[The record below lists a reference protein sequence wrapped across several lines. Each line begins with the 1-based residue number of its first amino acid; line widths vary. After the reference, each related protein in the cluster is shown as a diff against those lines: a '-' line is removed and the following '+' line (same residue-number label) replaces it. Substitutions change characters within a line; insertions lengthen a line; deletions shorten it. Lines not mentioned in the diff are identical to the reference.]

1 MKMKKL
7 NDALKEKTKVQIITF
22 LMRGNN
28 SYSNIMKNLDEK
40 DSGRVNYHIKSL
52 IDLNLIQKDNGGIY
66 ELTSEG
72 EKFAMYS
79 KQFQLKEQYPIP
91 VVCCETEK
99 DGNILLARRAKK
111 PYIGYWLHPGGKVD
125 HGERV
130 FETCRREMMEECGA
144 EVEPEEIKGV
154 YPSIFKDKKGNI
166 IHHIY
171 LIHVKCKFIKQ
182 HDHIIEADSD
192 VSEYKWFTRE
202 EMNNLNIIPS
212 NRIFFDKSTNNID
225 EQTLIG

>member
-1 MKMKKL
+1 MEIKKL

-22 LMRGNN
+22 LMRGDN
-28 SYSNIMKNLDEK
+28 SYSKIMKNLDEK
-40 DSGRVNYHIKSL
+40 DSGRINYHLKSL
-52 IDLNLIQKDNGGIY
+52 RALGLIQKNEGGIY

-91 VVCCETEK
+91 VVCCEVEK
-99 DGNILLARRAKK
+99 EGNILLAKKAKK

-125 HGERV
+125 HGESV

-144 EVEPEEIKGV
+144 EVKPQKIKGI
-154 YPSIFKDKKGNI
+154 YPSIFKDKEGNMK
-166 IHHIY
+166 HHIY
-171 LIHVKCKFIKQ
+171 LIHVECKFVKQ
-182 HDHIIEADSD
+182 HDHIIEEDSD
-192 VSEYKWFTRE
+192 VSEYKWFTKE
-202 EMNNLNIIPS
+202 ELNKLDIIPS
-212 NRIFFDKSTNNID
+212 NRIFFDDSVNDIH